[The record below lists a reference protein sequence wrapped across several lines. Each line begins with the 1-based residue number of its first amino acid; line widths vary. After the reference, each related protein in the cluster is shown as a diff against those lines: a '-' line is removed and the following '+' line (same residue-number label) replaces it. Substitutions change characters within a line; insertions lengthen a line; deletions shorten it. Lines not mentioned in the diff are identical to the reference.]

1 LRLQVTNASINFP
14 MRVTGRKLRRV
25 TRCTRCYLW
34 RRLDAGTD
42 WNEGKIA
49 ITDNAAQQVCYIK

>member
-1 LRLQVTNASINFP
+1 MRNLPNWYDRPKATQSHQVHYSS
-14 MRVTGRKLRRV
+14 LH
-25 TRCTRCYLW
+25 CYLL

-49 ITDNAAQQVCYIK
+49 ITDNARSKL